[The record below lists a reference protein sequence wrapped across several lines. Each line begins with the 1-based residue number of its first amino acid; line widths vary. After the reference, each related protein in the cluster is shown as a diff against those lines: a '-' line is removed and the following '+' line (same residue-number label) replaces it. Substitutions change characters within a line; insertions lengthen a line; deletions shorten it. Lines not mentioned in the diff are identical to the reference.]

1 MLISFKSELSVI
13 VKNILYKNI
22 YKENQNIYKENQNIY
37 KENQNIYK
45 ENQNHFLKLATLKCT
60 GFL

>member
-22 YKENQNIYKENQNIY
+22 YKEKQNIYILGESKYIYKENQNIY
-37 KENQNIYK
+37 MRRNKIYI
-45 ENQNHFLKLATLKCT
+45 
-60 GFL
+60 